1 MSTAELSP
9 DELAG
14 IAPWD
19 ELEGPSTAVAE
30 ETETFKFDDAFQ
42 AKIAALCIRDTP
54 FMQQV
59 DGLILPEYFGSQ
71 TDACLANIAIRY
83 FKKYKKVPADT
94 ALYGTLIRLD
104 ITAKIIKVEMARAVV
119 ARLQELWKVDIS
131 DRDFIAE
138 QVATFARYQAVSSE
152 ILKSVE
158 KLEMHDFDNISKALT
173 KALGVGVNRDGGR
186 YSYGDMIDVRT
197 EERVDKA
204 AGKLAPTGI
213 STGYPAIDKYLYHKG
228 WGRRELSVLMGG
240 AKAGKTTA
248 LIDFGVA
255 AAGHMHKFNVLY
267 ITLEVS
273 AKIIAERMDA
283 NISDQAI
290 MELGEHIH
298 DVREKVTR
306 WKERAGKFEIQEF
319 PAGSMTVADLRRV
332 IEKDK
337 MSGTVYDLVIVDYAD
352 LMAPERFTESVTE
365 NSKSVYTS
373 LRSLAMVEGFALLT
387 ATQTNR
393 EGAKAAVAKVTD
405 IAEDFNKVRIADII
419 ISINKTDEER
429 SLGQARLFFAAC
441 RNQASG
447 FSIRIEQALDRMK
460 FVTKVLGSE

>member
-1 MSTAELSP
+1 MSEAVI
-9 DELAG
+9 DHVAG
-14 IAPWD
+14 EADAPWD
-19 ELEGPSTAVAE
+19 TLVATTEAE
-30 ETETFKFDDAFQ
+30 ERETFKFDDAFQ
-42 AKIAALCIRDTP
+42 TKIAALAIRDTT

-59 DGLILPEYFGSQ
+59 DGLLLPEYFENV
-71 TDACLANIAIRY
+71 AEAALANIAIRY

-94 ALYGTLIRLD
+94 ALYGTLIRAD
-104 ITAKIIKVEMARAVV
+104 ITGKVIKVELARSIVS
-119 ARLQELWKVDIS
+119 RLTDLYKIDIS
-131 DRDFIAE
+131 DRDYIAE
-138 QVATFARYQAVSSE
+138 QVATFARYQAVSRE
-152 ILKSVE
+152 ILKSVD
-158 KLEMHDFDNISKALT
+158 KLEMHDFDNITKAMT
-173 KALGVGVNRDGGR
+173 KALSVGVNRDGGR
-186 YSYGDMIDVRT
+186 YSYGDMIDART
-197 EERVDKA
+197 DERIDKA

-213 STGYPAIDKYLYHKG
+213 STGYPAIDKYFYHKG

-248 LIDFGVA
+248 LIDFGIS
-255 AAGHMHKFNVLY
+255 AAGHLYRYNVLY

-283 NISDQAI
+283 NISDQVI
-290 MELGEHIH
+290 MELGDHIH
-298 DVREKVTR
+298 DVKDKVKR

-319 PAGSMTVADLRRV
+319 AAGTMTVADLRRV

-365 NSKSVYTS
+365 NSKSVYTA
-373 LRSLAMVEGFALLT
+373 LRSLAMSEGFAVLT

-405 IAEDFNKVRIADII
+405 IAEDFNKVRIADVI
-419 ISINKTDEER
+419 ISINKTEEER
-429 SLGQARLFFAAC
+429 SLGQARLYFAAC

-447 FSIRIEQALDRMK
+447 FSIRIEQAIDKMK
-460 FVTKVLGSE
+460 FVTKVLGAE

>member
-1 MSTAELSP
+1 MSEVTKEEL
-9 DELAG
+9 DAA
-14 IAPWD
+14 APWD
-19 ELEGPSTAVAE
+19 ELGEPTPIPE
-30 ETETFKFDDAFQ
+30 ERETFKFDDAFQ
-42 AKIAALCIRDTP
+42 SKIAALTLRDTT

-59 DGLILPEYFGSQ
+59 DGLILPEYFSNQ
-71 TDACLANIAIRY
+71 TEACLANIAIRY

-94 ALYGTLIRLD
+94 ALYGTLIRQD
-104 ITAKIIKVEMARAVV
+104 ITSKIIKVEMARAVV

-152 ILKSVE
+152 ILRSVE

-173 KALGVGVNRDGGR
+173 KALSVGVNRDGGR
-186 YSYGDMIDVRT
+186 YSYADMIDVRT
-197 EERVDKA
+197 EERIDRA
-204 AGKLAPTGI
+204 AGKAAPTGI
-213 STGYPAIDKYLYHKG
+213 STGYPAIDKFLYHKG

-248 LIDFGVA
+248 LIDFGIA
-255 AAGHMHKFNVLY
+255 AASHLHRYNVLY

-283 NISDQAI
+283 NISDQVV
-290 MELGEHIH
+290 MELGDHIH
-298 DVREKVTR
+298 DVKDKVKAWR
-306 WKERAGKFEIQEF
+306 DRAGKFEIQEF
-319 PAGSMTVADLRRV
+319 PAGTMTVSDLRRV

-337 MSGTVYDLVIVDYAD
+337 MNGIVYDLVIVDYAD
-352 LMAPERFTESVTE
+352 LMAPERFTDSVTE
-365 NSKSVYTS
+365 NSKSVYTA
-373 LRSLAMVEGFALLT
+373 LRGLAMQEGFAVLT

-405 IAEDFNKVRIADII
+405 IAEDFNKVRIADVI

-429 SLGQARLFFAAC
+429 ALGQARLYFAAC

-447 FSIRIEQALDRMK
+447 FSIRIEQAVDKMK
-460 FVTKVLGSE
+460 FITKVLGAE